1 MRKVQ
6 NGDTVRLHF
15 SATLENGTKIGSTI
29 GEKPMELTIGDRK
42 LIGCF
47 EQSVV
52 GMTEGEKRTVRIEPK
67 QAMGERR
74 PGLVYQVNRN
84 LVPEQHEDLKIG
96 SRVKVEGINEGTI
109 KGRVTKLSDQ
119 QVTIDA
125 NHPLAGETLIFDVE
139 LIGFV

>member
-1 MRKVQ
+1 MRKARQ
-6 NGDTVRLHF
+6 GDTVRVHF
-15 SATLENGTKIGSTI
+15 TARLKNGHKVGSTT

-52 GMTEGEKRTVRIEPK
+52 GMSEGEKRTVHIEPK
-67 QAMGERR
+67 QAMGEKR
-74 PGLVYQVNRN
+74 PELVYQVNRN

-96 SRVKVEGINEGTI
+96 NRVKVEGIDEGTV

>member
-6 NGDTVRLHF
+6 NGDTVRVHF
-15 SATLENGTKIGSTI
+15 TAALENGTKIGSTI

-52 GMTEGEKRTVRIEPK
+52 GMAEGEKRTVHIEPK

-74 PGLVYQVNRN
+74 PELVYQVNRN

-109 KGRVTKLSDQ
+109 KGRVTQLSDQ

-125 NHPLAGETLIFDVE
+125 NHPLAGKTLIFDVE
-139 LIGFV
+139 LIGFI